1 MRLNGQPWCNAAAV
15 SLMQRLEAMAKASS
29 KKSAAKSSPKSVSKS
44 KPAAKA
50 KPAAAKPAGKAAAK
64 AAAKTSAPAVKKIT
78 KPAAKQTV
86 QAGKWVYTF
95 GDGRAEGKAGMRDL
109 LGGKG
114 ANLAEMANLGLPVPP
129 GFTIPTSVCTYFYAN
144 DKTYPKDL
152 KAQVEKALVTVGK
165 IAGKTFGDAKNPL
178 LVSVRSGGRAS
189 MPGMMDTVLNLG
201 MNDTTVEA
209 LAELSGDRRFAYD
222 SYRRFITMYSDVVL
236 GFEHHHFEDILDT
249 YKDSKGYS
257 LDTELTADDW
267 VDLVGKYKDA
277 VARET
282 GADFPQDPHAQLW
295 GAIGAV
301 FSSWMNARAV
311 TYRRLHDIPES
322 WGTAVNIQSMVFGNM
337 GDTSAT
343 GVAFTRNPS
352 TGEKRLYGEFLI
364 NAQGEDVVA
373 GIRTPQDI
381 TEYARKES
389 GSDKASM
396 EVAMPDAFK
405 ELTRIYTLL
414 EKHYRDMQDMEFT
427 VEQGKLWMLQT
438 RNGKRTAKA
447 ALRIAVDLAN
457 EGLITKKDAITRIDP
472 ASLDQLL
479 HPTIDPVAKRDV
491 IATGLPASPGAAAG
505 EIVFSSDEAAKLQ
518 ADGRKVILVRVE
530 TSPEDIH
537 GMHAAEGIL
546 TTRGGM
552 TSHAAVVARGMGKPC
567 VSGVGTIRVDYGR
580 GIMTIGNRSF
590 KAGDVITIDGS
601 LGQVLAGRMPM
612 IEPELSGDFT
622 TLMGWADQV
631 RKLKVR
637 TNADT
642 PADAR
647 TALKFGT
654 EGIGLCRTEHMFFE
668 ETRIR
673 TVREMILAEDEGSR
687 RAALA
692 KLLPMQRADFVDL
705 FEIMKGLPVT
715 IRLLDPPL
723 HEFLPHSQSEIE
735 EVARAMNTD
744 ARKIADRAR
753 ELAEFNP
760 MLGFRGCRLAIAYPE
775 IAEMQARAIFEAAV
789 EAGKRT
795 GKPVG
800 LEVMVPLIATRAEF
814 DITKARIDATAAAVM
829 KETGVKL
836 NYQTGTMIELPRA
849 CLLAGEIAKT
859 AEFFSFGTNDL
870 TQTTYGISRDDAA
883 SFLGTYVA
891 RGILEIDPFISVD
904 RDGVGE
910 LVKIGVQR
918 GRKTRPGLK
927 MGICGEHGGDPA
939 SITFC
944 HETGLDYV
952 SCSPYRVPIARLAA
966 AQAALGKAVAS
977 QA

>member
-1 MRLNGQPWCNAAAV
+1 
-15 SLMQRLEAMAKASS
+15 MAKAASKAKKTVAKSKPSS
-29 KKSAAKSSPKSVSKS
+29 KQPPKVDARKPLAKTPARSAA

-50 KPAAAKPAGKAAAK
+50 AVKSIPAKPALD
-64 AAAKTSAPAVKKIT
+64 TSN
-78 KPAAKQTV
+78 
-86 QAGKWVYTF
+86 KWVFTF
-95 GDGRAEGKAGMRDL
+95 GDGKAEGKAGMRDL

-144 DKTYPKDL
+144 DKSYPPEL
-152 KAQVEKALVTVGK
+152 KTQVEKALDHVGK
-165 IAGKTFGDAKNPL
+165 LAGKRFGDPKNSL

-201 MNDTTVEA
+201 LNDQTVES
-209 LAELSGDRRFAYD
+209 LAAMSGDRRFAYD

-249 YKDSKGYS
+249 FKDSQGYT
-257 LDTELTADDW
+257 LDTDLTGDDW
-267 VDLVGKYKDA
+267 VELVGKYKEA

-282 GADFPQDPHAQLW
+282 GNDFPQDAHEQLW

-311 TYRRLHDIPES
+311 TYRKLHDIPES
-322 WGTAVNIQSMVFGNM
+322 WGTAVNVQAMVFGNM
-337 GDTSAT
+337 GETSAT

-352 TGEKRLYGEFLI
+352 TGESKLYGEFLI

-381 TEYARKES
+381 TEYARKDS

-396 EVAMPDAFK
+396 ETAMPEAFA

-438 RNGKRTAKA
+438 RGGKRTAKA
-447 ALRIAVDLAN
+447 ALRIAVELAG
-457 EGLITKKDAITRIDP
+457 EGVISKNDAVSRIDP

-479 HPTIDPVAKRDV
+479 HPTIDPSATRDV
-491 IATGLPASPGAAAG
+491 IATGLPASPGAASG

-518 ADGRKVILVRVE
+518 ADGRKVILVRIE

-567 VSGVGTIRVDYGR
+567 VSGCGTIRVDYGR
-580 GIMTIGNRSF
+580 GTMTIGSRTL
-590 KAGDVITIDGS
+590 KTGDVITIDGS

-612 IEPELSGDFT
+612 IEPELSGEFN
-622 TLMGWADQV
+622 TLMGWADAV
-631 RKLKVR
+631 RKLGVR
-637 TNADT
+637 VNGDT

-647 TALKFGT
+647 TAIKFGA

-673 TVREMILAEDEGSR
+673 TVREMILAEDEQTR
-687 RAALA
+687 RAALS
-692 KLLPMQRADFVDL
+692 KLLPMQRADFVEL
-705 FEIMKGLPVT
+705 FEIMSGLPVT

-723 HEFLPHSQSEIE
+723 HEFLPHTLGEVE

-744 ARKIADRAR
+744 PRRLADRAR
-753 ELAEFNP
+753 DLAEFNP

-775 IAEMQARAIFEAAV
+775 IAEMQSRAIFEAAV

-795 GKPVG
+795 GKAVG
-800 LEVMVPLIATRAEF
+800 LEVMVPLIATRKEF
-814 DITKARIDATAAAVM
+814 DLVKARIDATAASVM
-829 KETGVKL
+829 KETGAKL
-836 NYQTGTMIELPRA
+836 NYQVGTMIELPRA
-849 CLLAGEIAKT
+849 CLMAGDIAET

-883 SFLGTYVA
+883 GFLGTYIA
-891 RGILEIDPFISVD
+891 KGILEIDPFISVD

-910 LVKIGVQR
+910 LVKIGVER
-918 GRKTRPGLK
+918 GRKTRPDLK
-927 MGICGEHGGDPA
+927 VGICGEHGGDPA
-939 SITFC
+939 SVAFC
-944 HETGLDYV
+944 HEIGLDYV

-966 AQAALGKAVAS
+966 AQAALGKKAAG

>member
-1 MRLNGQPWCNAAAV
+1 
-15 SLMQRLEAMAKASS
+15 MAKAVAKS
-29 KKSAAKSSPKSVSKS
+29 KKISAKSKPSVASRAKPAPVAAARKALKKGPAKPVASKPVAS
-44 KPAAKA
+44 KPVAKPAAKPVA
-50 KPAAAKPAGKAAAK
+50 ETIK
-64 AAAKTSAPAVKKIT
+64 
-78 KPAAKQTV
+78 
-86 QAGKWVYTF
+86 AGKWVYTF
-95 GDGRAEGKAGMRDL
+95 GDGKAEGKAGLRDL

-129 GFTIPTSVCTYFYAN
+129 GFTIPTSVCTYFYAH
-144 DKTYPKDL
+144 DKTYPKEL
-152 KAQVEKALVTVGK
+152 KAQVEKALDHVGRLT
-165 IAGKTFGDAKNPL
+165 GKTFGDPKNPL

-201 MNDTTVEA
+201 LNDETVEA

-236 GFEHHHFEDILDT
+236 GFDHAHFEDILDT
-249 YKDSKGYS
+249 FKDGQGYS
-257 LDTELTADDW
+257 LDTDLTAEDW
-267 VDLVGKYKDA
+267 VELVGKYKEA
-277 VARET
+277 VASET
-282 GADFPQDPHAQLW
+282 GKNFPQDPHDQLW

-311 TYRRLHDIPES
+311 TYRKLHDIPES
-322 WGTAVNIQSMVFGNM
+322 WGTAVNVQAMVFGNM

-352 TGEKRLYGEFLI
+352 TGESKLYGEFLI

-381 TEYARKES
+381 TEDARQES

-396 EVAMPDAFK
+396 ENAMPEAFK
-405 ELTRIYTLL
+405 ELTRIYTML

-427 VEQGKLWMLQT
+427 VERGKLWMLQT
-438 RNGKRTAKA
+438 RGGKRTAKA
-447 ALRIAVDLAN
+447 ALKIAVELAN
-457 EGLITKKDAITRIDP
+457 EGLISKKEAVSRIDP

-479 HPTIDPVAKRDV
+479 HPTIDPNAKRDV

-518 ADGRKVILVRVE
+518 ADGRKVILVRIE

-537 GMHAAEGIL
+537 GMHAAQGIL

-567 VSGVGTIRVDYGR
+567 VSGCGTIRVDYGR
-580 GIMTIGNRSF
+580 GTMSIGSRTF
-590 KAGDVITIDGS
+590 KTGDVITIDGS

-612 IEPELSGDFT
+612 IEPEMSGEFG
-622 TLMGWADQV
+622 TLMGWADQTRKIGV
-631 RKLKVR
+631 RV
-637 TNADT
+637 NADT
-642 PADAR
+642 PDDAR
-647 TALKFGT
+647 TAIKFGA

-673 TVREMILAEDEGSR
+673 TVREMILAEDEQSR
-687 RAALA
+687 RAALS
-692 KLLPMQRADFVDL
+692 KLLPMQRADFVEL

-723 HEFLPHSQSEIE
+723 HEFLPHTHAEIE

-744 ARKIADRAR
+744 PRRLADRAR
-753 ELAEFNP
+753 DLAEFNP
-760 MLGFRGCRLAIAYPE
+760 MLGFRGCRIAIAYPE

-789 EAGKRT
+789 EAQKRT
-795 GKPVG
+795 GKAIG
-800 LEVMVPLIATRAEF
+800 LEVMVPLIATKAEL
-814 DITKARIDATAAAVM
+814 DLVKARIDAMAQAVM
-829 KETGVKL
+829 KETGTKL
-836 NYQTGTMIELPRA
+836 AYQVGTMIELPRA
-849 CLLAGEIAKT
+849 CLLADDIAKS

-883 SFLGTYVA
+883 SFLGAYVSK
-891 RGILEIDPFISVD
+891 GILEIDPFIALD
-904 RDGVGE
+904 QEGVGE

-918 GRKTRPGLK
+918 GRKTRPDLK
-927 MGICGEHGGDPA
+927 VGICGEHGGDPA
-939 SITFC
+939 SVAFC
-944 HETGLDYV
+944 HEVGLDYV

-966 AQAALGKAVAS
+966 AQAAIGKAVAS

>member
-1 MRLNGQPWCNAAAV
+1 
-15 SLMQRLEAMAKASS
+15 MAKAVAKT
-29 KKSAAKSSPKSVSKS
+29 KKIAAKSKPSVAARAKAAPPASARKALKKSPAKPAPKPVS
-44 KPAAKA
+44 KPAAS
-50 KPAAAKPAGKAAAK
+50 KPATVAAK
-64 AAAKTSAPAVKKIT
+64 S
-78 KPAAKQTV
+78 
-86 QAGKWVYTF
+86 GKWVFTF
-95 GDGRAEGKAGMRDL
+95 GDGKAEGKAGMRDL

-144 DKTYPKDL
+144 DKSYPKEL
-152 KAQVEKALVTVGK
+152 KAQVEKALDHVGK
-165 IAGKTFGDAKNPL
+165 LTGKIFGDPENPL

-201 MNDTTVEA
+201 LNDRTVEA

-249 YKDSKGYS
+249 FKDGQGYT
-257 LDTELTADDW
+257 LDTDLTGDDW
-267 VDLVGKYKDA
+267 IDVVGRYKDA

-322 WGTAVNIQSMVFGNM
+322 WGTAVNVQAMVFGNM
-337 GDTSAT
+337 GETSAT

-352 TGEKRLYGEFLI
+352 TGESRLYGEFLI

-381 TEYARKES
+381 TEYARQES

-396 EVAMPDAFK
+396 EIAMPEAFK

-438 RNGKRTAKA
+438 RGGKRTAKA
-447 ALRIAVDLAN
+447 ALRIAVELAN
-457 EGLITKKDAITRIDP
+457 EGLISKKDAVSRIDP

-479 HPTIDPVAKRDV
+479 HPTIDPNAKRDV

-518 ADGRKVILVRVE
+518 ADGRNVILVRIE

-567 VSGVGTIRVDYGR
+567 VSGCGTIRVDYGR
-580 GIMTIGNRSF
+580 GTMSIGSRTF

-612 IEPELSGDFT
+612 IEPELSGEFG

-631 RKLKVR
+631 RKLRVR
-637 TNADT
+637 VNGDT
-642 PADAR
+642 PDDAR
-647 TALKFGT
+647 TAIKFGA

-673 TVREMILAEDEGSR
+673 TVREMILAEDEQAR
-687 RAALA
+687 RAALS
-692 KLLPMQRADFVDL
+692 KLLPMQRADFVEL

-723 HEFLPHSQSEIE
+723 HEFLPHTQAEIE

-744 ARKIADRAR
+744 PRRLADRAR
-753 ELAEFNP
+753 DLAEFNP

-789 EAGKRT
+789 EAEKRT
-795 GKPVG
+795 GKAVG
-800 LEVMVPLIATRAEF
+800 LEVMVPLIATKAEF
-814 DITKARIDATAAAVM
+814 DLVKARIDATAASVM
-829 KETGVKL
+829 KETATKL
-836 NYQTGTMIELPRA
+836 GYQVGTMIELPRA
-849 CLLAGEIAKT
+849 CLMAGDIAQT

-891 RGILEIDPFISVD
+891 KGILEIDPFISVD

-910 LVKIGVQR
+910 LVRIGVTR

-927 MGICGEHGGDPA
+927 VGICGEHGGDPA
-939 SITFC
+939 SVAFC
-944 HETGLDYV
+944 HEVGLDYV

-966 AQAALGKAVAS
+966 AQAALGKAIAS

>member
-1 MRLNGQPWCNAAAV
+1 
-15 SLMQRLEAMAKASS
+15 MAKALARS
-29 KKSAAKSSPKSVSKS
+29 KKIAAKSKPSTPTRAKPAPVAPARKAAVAPKKVTPPAPKKAAAPAPKKAVSPA
-44 KPAAKA
+44 PAAK
-50 KPAAAKPAGKAAAK
+50 
-64 AAAKTSAPAVKKIT
+64 
-78 KPAAKQTV
+78 
-86 QAGKWVYTF
+86 AGKWVYTF
-95 GDGRAEGKAGMRDL
+95 GDGKAEGRSEMRDL

-129 GFTIPTSVCTYFYAN
+129 GFTIPTSVCTYFYAHE
-144 DKTYPKDL
+144 KTYPKEL
-152 KAQVEKALVTVGK
+152 KSQVEKALDHVGK
-165 IAGKTFGDAKNPL
+165 LTAKKFGDAKDPL
-178 LVSVRSGGRAS
+178 LVSVRSGARAS

-201 MNDTTVEA
+201 LNDETVEA
-209 LAELSGDRRFAYD
+209 LADMSGDRRFAYD

-249 YKDSKGYS
+249 FKDGQGYS
-257 LDTELTADDW
+257 LDTDLTAEDW

-282 GADFPQDPHAQLW
+282 GKEFPQDPHDQLW

-322 WGTAVNIQSMVFGNM
+322 WGTAVNVQAMVFGNM
-337 GDTSAT
+337 GETSAT

-352 TGEKRLYGEFLI
+352 TGESRLYGEFLI

-381 TEYARKES
+381 TEDARRES
-389 GSDKASM
+389 GSDKPSM
-396 EVAMPDAFK
+396 EMAMPDAFK
-405 ELTRIYTLL
+405 ELTRIYTML

-427 VEQGKLWMLQT
+427 VERGKLWMLQT
-438 RNGKRTAKA
+438 RGGKRTAKA
-447 ALRIAVDLAN
+447 ALRIAVELAN
-457 EGLITKKDAITRIDP
+457 EGLISNKDAVS

-479 HPTIDPVAKRDV
+479 HPTIDPAAKRDV
-491 IATGLPASPGAAAG
+491 IATGLPASPGAASG

-518 ADGRKVILVRVE
+518 ADGRKVILVRIE

-567 VSGVGTIRVDYGR
+567 VSGCGSIRVDYGR
-580 GIMTIGNRSF
+580 GTMSVGSRTF
-590 KAGDVITIDGS
+590 KTGDVITIDGS

-612 IEPELSGDFT
+612 IEPELSGEFG
-622 TLMGWADQV
+622 TLMGWADEV
-631 RKLKVR
+631 RKIGVR
-637 TNADT
+637 VNADT
-642 PADAR
+642 PDDAR
-647 TALKFGT
+647 TAIKFGA

-673 TVREMILAEDEGSR
+673 TVREMILAEEEQAR

-692 KLLPMQRADFVDL
+692 KLLPMQRADFVEL

-723 HEFLPHSQSEIE
+723 HEFLPHTHAEIE

-744 ARKIADRAR
+744 PRRLADRVR
-753 ELAEFNP
+753 ELSEFNP

-795 GKPVG
+795 GKAVG
-800 LEVMVPLIATRAEF
+800 LEVMVPLIATKAEL
-814 DITKARIDATAAAVM
+814 DLIKARIDSTAASVM
-829 KETGVKL
+829 RDTNTKL
-836 NYQTGTMIELPRA
+836 VYQVGTMIELPRA
-849 CLLAGEIAKT
+849 ALLAGDIAMS

-883 SFLGTYVA
+883 SFLSTYIA
-891 RGILEIDPFISVD
+891 KGIFDVDPFISLD

-910 LVKIGVQR
+910 LVKIGVAR
-918 GRKTRPGLK
+918 GRKTRPSLK
-927 MGICGEHGGDPA
+927 VGICGEHGGDPA
-939 SITFC
+939 SVAFC
-944 HETGLDYV
+944 HEAGLDYV

-966 AQAALGKAVAS
+966 AQAAIGKGAAS
-977 QA
+977 TA